1 MAKVNKKEKL
11 QQVFKSHLSSGK
23 TAMGKKEFTTLFGET
38 FGQKL
43 TVEEVDR
50 LLDEWDENRSGEIDE
65 HEFIGLVSRLVSMHR
80 VDWLLYCAFKEITG
94 GKTTGK
100 DKTSALDS
108 SFVLDTCGAG
118 STLPRSSDE
127 GFGILMVTTGSRVDR
142 GSTAVSASGGEYC
155 LCLCTMECDLQLK
168 QLVRKEKK
176 SPIQHF
182 LNQCSTTTRLCT
194 LVTKATQQMKVPGL
208 QTPSGIRDARNQ
220 V

>member
-1 MAKVNKKEKL
+1 MIEPGSCLAKAEAEVKIGE
-11 QQVFKSHLSSGK
+11 VKSKAAAAIKRKYGVQTSG
-23 TAMGKKEFTTLFGET
+23 ME
-38 FGQKL
+38 
-43 TVEEVDR
+43 DIH
-50 LLDEWDENRSGEIDE
+50 S
-65 HEFIGLVSRLVSMHR
+65 
-80 VDWLLYCAFKEITG
+80 
-94 GKTTGK
+94 TTGQ
-100 DKTSALDS
+100 DMSALDS

-127 GFGILMVTTGSRVDR
+127 GFGILMVTTGSRVDW